1 MTHCTYRSRVRV
13 GHQTATG
20 PVTPTCSWDRWGRA
34 ETERTALGEA
44 LVMRRRTRVRF
55 PPPPPRGLRRFRED
69 SSQNDEPP
77 RTSRSGAVRRLV
89 QPSGGHGDRLQVAAA
104 EAAQVL
110 GVDGLRL
117 LLRQVAEAPVRR
129 VGLQQRVVGRAAAG
143 AVVPVAELL
152 LVEHAG
158 LDRGDDGGHRQ
169 AGQPVLTAAG
179 AVPAGVLQDAEGALD
194 ERPPLELPPPPAAAV
209 VLPLHQLA
217 LV

>member
-1 MTHCTYRSRVRV
+1 MTHRACRSRARA
-13 GHQTATG
+13 GHLTATG
-20 PVTPTCSWDRWGRA
+20 PVTPSCPQDRWGRA
-34 ETERTALGEA
+34 EARWTALGEA

-55 PPPPPRGLRRFRED
+55 PPPPPQGLRRFRGD

-77 RTSRSGAVRRLV
+77 RTSRSGAVRRLMQV
-89 QPSGGHGDRLQVAAA
+89 SGGLGDRLQVAAA

-143 AVVPVAELL
+143 VVVPAAELL

-158 LDRGDDGGHRQ
+158 L
-169 AGQPVLTAAG
+169 
-179 AVPAGVLQDAEGALD
+179 
-194 ERPPLELPPPPAAAV
+194 
-209 VLPLHQLA
+209 
-217 LV
+217 